1 MIRTILRVLVSGLVV
16 MGASSSAWGQTRITE
31 SARDTAIADIAQ
43 IIEDEFFD
51 AQRAAEIAG
60 SLRSAHAEG
69 AFDAFGD
76 GEALATALTTRLA
89 EEDRHFGVNFVGA
102 EAAAA
107 AMQRPRRGG
116 GSGAGLGERPVDPWL
131 PLRRQN
137 FGFAS
142 VEILPGNIGYIDL
155 RQFAPI
161 EPAESTAHAALDFVA
176 GTDAVIF
183 DVRQNGG
190 GAPSMVQYLVSH
202 FLEPGGRTLINTFV
216 SRDYEY
222 PNQMWSLPSHPAG
235 NRPDVPL
242 YVLTSAR
249 TGSAGEAFPYHLQAL
264 ERATLIG
271 ETTYGAGNPG
281 GTFLSDAGFSI
292 FVSTGSARNPVTGT
306 NWEGTGVVPHIE
318 TDAEAA
324 LDTALRHAYA
334 ALLETDPDDGARR
347 TLEWALEGL
356 TANAEPVSLTEAE
369 LARYAGAYGI
379 RSFSVEDGQLMY
391 SRDGRPGA
399 ALQPLGD
406 HRFRLDGDD
415 NARFVF
421 VVDGSGPADRMD
433 LHLGDG
439 RVLGNART
447 D

>member
-1 MIRTILRVLVSGLVV
+1 MIKSILTSLVV
-16 MGASSSAWGQTRITE
+16 SLALAGFSLPATAQTPIAA
-31 SARDTAIADIAQ
+31 SAREVAVNDLAQ

-51 AQRAAEIAG
+51 AERAAAIAAG
-60 SLRSAHAEG
+60 LRAAQDDG
-69 AFDAFGD
+69 AFSALSDH
-76 GEALATALTTRLA
+76 EALATALTARLA
-89 EEDRHFGVNFVGA
+89 EEDRHFGVNYIGP

-107 AMQRPRRGG
+107 AMSGPRDPQ
-116 GSGAGLGERPVDPWL
+116 AGERRERPADRWA

-137 FGFAS
+137 FGFAK
-142 VEILPGNIGYIDL
+142 VEILAGNIGYIDL
-155 RQFAPI
+155 RMFAPI
-161 EPAESTAHAALDFVA
+161 EGAEQTARAALEFVA

-190 GAPSMVQYLVSH
+190 GAPSMVQYLISH
-202 FLEPGGRTLINTFV
+202 FLEPGGDTLINTFV
-216 SRDYEY
+216 SRDLDY
-222 PNQMWSLPSHPAG
+222 PNQLWSLPSHPAG
-235 NRPDVPL
+235 HRPDVPL

-281 GTFLSDAGFSI
+281 GTFLTESGFSI
-292 FVSTGSARNPVTGT
+292 FVSTGSARNPITGT
-306 NWEGTGVVPHIE
+306 NWEGTGVTPHIE
-318 TDAEAA
+318 TSADTA
-324 LDTALRHAYA
+324 LDTALAHAYG
-334 ALLETDPDDGARR
+334 ALLERDVDEGARR
-347 TLEWALEGL
+347 TLSWALEAL
-356 TANAEPVSLTEAE
+356 NANAAPVSLSEAE
-369 LARYAGAYGI
+369 LARYVGSYGI
-379 RSFSVEDGQLMY
+379 RGFTIEDGRLMY

-406 HRFRLDGDD
+406 HRFRLAGDD

-421 VVDGSGPADRMD
+421 VVDGSGPASRLD

>member
-1 MIRTILRVLVSGLVV
+1 MTARWLLVFSAGLALMMGCASPPVLARG
-16 MGASSSAWGQTRITE
+16 SSDVAKVIEDVGETLAANYVFAGETPAIMAQLQQRHSRGDYDRLGSADE
-31 SARDTAIADIAQ
+31 IAQ
-43 IIEDEFFD
+43 ALSADLVEITQD
-51 AQRAAEIAG
+51 AHFSIRYSPDSGTAP
-60 SLRSAHAEG
+60 
-69 AFDAFGD
+69 AFDLD
-76 GEALATALTTRLA
+76 E
-89 EEDRHFGVNFVGA
+89 A
-102 EAAAA
+102 EAAA
-107 AMQRPRRGG
+107 R
-116 GSGAGLGERPVDPWL
+116 S
-131 PLRRQN
+131 N
-137 FGFAS
+137 FGFRRVA
-142 VEILPGNIGYIDL
+142 VLPGNIGYIDL

-356 TANAEPVSLTEAE
+356 TANAAPVSLNEAE